1 MSEEIGPIRLEILW
15 SGLLSITE
23 EMSIALKRTAYSEL
37 VREANDFSCAIF
49 DASGNMLAQTDWIGS
64 PGHLGSIPGLVKN
77 ALKEYPPESLQQ
89 GDVITTN
96 DPFLGSG
103 HLNDICII
111 TPIFDRGKLLA
122 FAVNIAHHADI
133 GGRVAGGHIADSRS
147 IFEEGIRIPL
157 LKISKAG
164 KLNEDL
170 LKMISANVRRPYNLS
185 GDLKAQMSAN
195 YVGAKRLIEY
205 IKDNELEDLTPLATA
220 IIDATEREMRGA
232 ISKLLSGRYSD
243 EDYMD
248 GLAPG
253 KPLKLRLTME
263 IEGDKMRLDWTGTSP
278 QVELGINS
286 VYNYTHAYT
295 IHAIKGA
302 LAPTSPYNEGTLR
315 PIEVYAPEGTI
326 VNPKP
331 PAPLSSRHILSWH
344 VSSLVFKVL
353 SQVAPDRVLAAPGGT
368 GGNMPQVSGID
379 PRTGKPFIHVAIHAG
394 GLGARPNVDGIHTFS
409 FPPRAENI
417 PIEVVETENPIIFER
432 FELLPDSAGPGKY
445 RGGCGSIIG
454 FRVVTEKPFTVANT
468 GDRFEYAASGLFG
481 GKEGSKATFILNP
494 GRPDERSLNPRAT
507 HVLEPGSSIEYTLPG
522 GGGYGN
528 PFKRD
533 PAAVL
538 EDVKNGIVSI
548 ERAKTEYGVVID
560 PGTMTVNFD
569 ETEKLRKAAVRR
581 RS

>member
-49 DASGNMLAQTDWIGS
+49 DKSGNMLAQTDWIGS
-64 PGHLGSIPGLVKN
+64 PGHLGSIPELVKN
-77 ALKEYPPESLQQ
+77 TLKEYPPESLQQ
-89 GDVITTN
+89 GDIIMTN

-111 TPIFDRGKLLA
+111 TPVFDQGKLLA

-164 KLNEDL
+164 KLDEDL
-170 LKMISANVRRPYNLS
+170 LKMISVNVRRPYNLF

-205 IKDNELEDLTPLATA
+205 MKDNELEDLTPLAIA
-220 IIDATEREMRGA
+220 IIDATEREMRAA
-232 ISKLLSGRYSD
+232 ISRLPSGRYSD

-248 GLAPG
+248 GLVSG
-253 KPLKLRLTME
+253 KPIKLKLTMD
-263 IEGDKMRLDWTGTSP
+263 IQGDRMRLDWTGTSP
-278 QVELGINS
+278 QVALGINS

-353 SQVAPDRVLAAPGGT
+353 SQVTPDKVLAAPGGT

-379 PRTGKPFIHVAIHAG
+379 PRTGQPFIHVAIHAG
-394 GLGARPNVDGIHTFS
+394 GLGARPNADGIHTFS

-432 FELLPDSAGPGKY
+432 FELLSDSAGAGKY
-445 RGGCGSIIG
+445 RGGCGSVIR
-454 FRVVTEKPFTVANT
+454 FRVLTDKPFTLANT
-468 GDRFEYAASGLFG
+468 GDRFEYAAGGLFG
-481 GKEGSKATFILNP
+481 GREGSKSIFILNP
-494 GRPDERSLNPRAT
+494 ERPDERSLDPRAT
-507 HVLEPGSSIEYTLPG
+507 HILEPGSSIEYTLPG
-522 GGGYGN
+522 GGGYEN
-528 PFKRD
+528 PFERD
-533 PAAVL
+533 PMAVL
-538 EDVKNGIVSI
+538 EDVMNGIVSI
-548 ERAKTEYGVVID
+548 ERAKTDYGVVID
-560 PGTMTVNFD
+560 PSTLSVNID
-569 ETEKLRKAAVRR
+569 ETEKLRKFLRR
-581 RS
+581 KS